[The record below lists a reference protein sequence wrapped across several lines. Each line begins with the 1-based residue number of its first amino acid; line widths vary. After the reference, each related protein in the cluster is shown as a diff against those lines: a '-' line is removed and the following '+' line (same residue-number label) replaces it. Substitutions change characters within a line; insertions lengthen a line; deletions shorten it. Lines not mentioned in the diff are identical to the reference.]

1 MTRQMIVRSVFLL
14 LCLVSLSKGVPTPDE
29 TPAAQTKNNVTK
41 AEAPAKEAEAPAK
54 EVEAPAKE
62 AEAPAKEAEAPAKE
76 AEPPAKEA
84 EAPAKEAE
92 APAKDPETPANET
105 TVPEKEAKGE
115 IKTEDDVVTLPL
127 RMPNVLTSVHDT
139 YLVTPVK
146 VDYDDAYIVGY
157 VPQVGSLT
165 IPA

>member
-1 MTRQMIVRSVFLL
+1 MIVRSVFLL

-29 TPAAQTKNNVTK
+29 TPAAQTKNNVTEAK
-41 AEAPAKEAEAPAK
+41 APAKET
-54 EVEAPAKE
+54 
-62 AEAPAKEAEAPAKE
+62 
-76 AEPPAKEA
+76 

-92 APAKDPETPANET
+92 APAKDPKTPANKT

>member
-14 LCLVSLSKGVPTPDE
+14 LCLVSLSKGVTAPDE
-29 TPAAQTKNNVTK
+29 TPAAQTKNNVTEAK
-41 AEAPAKEAEAPAK
+41 APAKEA
-54 EVEAPAKE
+54 EAPAKE

-76 AEPPAKEA
+76 AE
-84 EAPAKEAE
+84 APAKEAE
-92 APAKDPETPANET
+92 APAKKAEAPAKDPKTPANET

-115 IKTEDDVVTLPL
+115 IKTESIEDDVVTLPL